1 MSKSGLSLREFN
13 KLFPDEEAARAWF
26 ESVRWPHGPE
36 CPGCGSVNGSTW
48 MKTVRKWNCRSCFKQ
63 YTVMIGTVMHGSH
76 LPLLTWATAIYL
88 VASSSKGIS
97 AVKLGEMIGVSY
109 KTAWFLGH
117 RIREMMAERD
127 VLLSGLVEIDET
139 YAGAPPRKKNKS
151 RDDDDDHGGWSGKTG
166 RGTDRPMLL
175 VAAERHGA
183 VVTKTIPTHSKAEM
197 KAALSGV
204 LSKNAVAVTDGL
216 PAYAWL
222 GEERWHPTVTHSHG
236 EYVWKDADTGI
247 PIHVN
252 RVESFHSF
260 LGRAIWGVFHSVS
273 PKHLGRYASECAF
286 RWNRKADLCLARMAE
301 IVRSG
306 IGRSLRFDALVRP
319 A

>member
-1 MSKSGLSLREFN
+1 MSKAVLSLRDFN
-13 KLFPDEEAARAWF
+13 KLFPDEEAARVWF
-26 ESVRWPHGPE
+26 EGVRWSHGPE

-63 YTVMIGTVMHGSH
+63 FTVTIGTVMHGSH
-76 LPLLTWATAIYL
+76 LPLLTWAQAIYL

-139 YAGAPPRKKNKS
+139 YAGAPPRKKNKP
-151 RDDDDDHGGWSGKTG
+151 RDDDHHDGGSGKTG

-175 VAAERHGA
+175 VAAERRGP
-183 VVTKTIPTHSKAEM
+183 VVTKTIPTHSKAAM
-197 KAALSGV
+197 KVALDG
-204 LSKNAVAVTDGL
+204 LLAKDAVAVTDGL

-236 EYVWKDADTGI
+236 EYVRQDAESGI

-252 RVESFHSF
+252 RVESFNSF

-273 PKHLGRYASECAF
+273 PKHIGRYASECAF
-286 RWNRKADLCLARMAE
+286 RWNRKVDACLARMAE
-301 IVRSG
+301 IVQSG
-306 IGRSLRFDALVRP
+306 IGRSLSFDELVRP